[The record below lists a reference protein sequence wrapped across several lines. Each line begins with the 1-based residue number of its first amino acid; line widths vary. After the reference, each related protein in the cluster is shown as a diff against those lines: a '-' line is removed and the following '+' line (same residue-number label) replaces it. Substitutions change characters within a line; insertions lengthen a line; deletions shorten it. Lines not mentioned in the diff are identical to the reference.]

1 MKNETRKLF
10 RFLRTKPLPA
20 NTNEILAL
28 ERTKLANER
37 TLLAYI
43 GASLYLLLGGIA
55 LLQLD
60 NFSHIHWLGY
70 LALVICVV
78 FLVVGIARYVV
89 LYRRLYKWNRILFVD
104 AESKKEE
111 KQSDLRQKEGEETMQ
126 KD

>member
-1 MKNETRKLF
+1 MKNEAQKLF

-43 GASLYLLLGGIA
+43 GASLYLLLGGIG
-55 LLQLD
+55 LLQLK

-70 LALVICVV
+70 LALFICVV
-78 FLVVGIARYVV
+78 FLVVGIVRYIL
-89 LYRRLYKWNRILFVD
+89 LYRRLNKWNRILFV
-104 AESKKEE
+104 ETQPEKEE
-111 KQSDLRQKEGEETMQ
+111 KQSSVQEIPEKT
-126 KD
+126 K